1 MFTETFTPRFSD
13 TDALSHINNTKVPIW
28 FEGARTPIFKLFTP
42 ELDLNNWPLILAK
55 IDVSFEAQMYYG
67 EPMEIRT
74 FVSRIGGSSFDVFQ
88 ELWQNNQRVA
98 SGTAVSV
105 HYDFQQQ
112 TSRVIPDSVRHQLAQ
127 HLLPSNSAE

>member
-13 TDALSHINNTKVPIW
+13 TDALGHINNTKVPIW

-112 TSRVIPDSVRHQLAQ
+112 TSRVIPDSVRQQLAQ